1 MRTNALRLLGSLT
14 LLALFGC
21 AKEAPPPAPSAPSE
35 PPAAQAEAPAAPAGT
50 PGEGAAEADTGTD
63 GGRKSKLGP
72 APTDGLSLAERIE
85 RRKAEEAKL
94 AAQLADEERKRL
106 LAYDR
111 GKLPQHQQVFA
122 FIKATRAEYE
132 KAGSELAVEKVRL
145 KMEKATPPIAKKLQ
159 SIDPKGG
166 NSNVV
171 TDYDVM
177 LNLLAGDY
185 PDALKGSL
193 TGGDKQAL
201 AEYAA
206 ELDRRTQKVDAWLKE
221 LKKK

>member
-14 LLALFGC
+14 LVAFFGC
-21 AKEAPPPAPSAPSE
+21 AKEAPPPAPSAAPE
-35 PPAAQAEAPAAPAGT
+35 PPGAPAPAPAAPAA
-50 PGEGAAEADTGTD
+50 EGAAESDTGAD
-63 GGRKSKLGP
+63 GGRKSKLAP

-111 GKLPQHQQVFA
+111 GKLPAHQQVFA

-132 KAGSELAVEKVRL
+132 KAGSEAAVEKVRL

-206 ELDRRTQKVDAWLKE
+206 ELDRRTQKVDAWLKA